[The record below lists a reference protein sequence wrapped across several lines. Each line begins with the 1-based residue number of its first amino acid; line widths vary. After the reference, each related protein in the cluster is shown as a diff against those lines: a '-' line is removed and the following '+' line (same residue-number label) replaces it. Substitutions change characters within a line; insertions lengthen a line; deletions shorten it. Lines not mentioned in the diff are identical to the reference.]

1 MCRNFTKPLILGR
14 DFLVQNHVAVRYSD
28 KGKCIL
34 DHGQHELV
42 AAVDIEI
49 KPHLILAN
57 SVSIPGRTLAVV
69 QVDSTLT
76 KEQSGYLYEIEPN
89 CLLMNE
95 QPNLYII
102 PTIHKVDVYNP
113 ENVPF
118 VAINLLSDSI
128 YLPKGEVMGLHALSI
143 FRCL

>member
-1 MCRNFTKPLILGR
+1 M
-14 DFLVQNHVAVRYSD
+14 RYSD

-34 DHGQHELV
+34 DHQQHELV
-42 AAVDIEI
+42 TALEVEV
-49 KPHLILAN
+49 KSHLILAN

-89 CLLMNE
+89 HLLMNE

-102 PTIHKVDVYNP
+102 PTIYKVNVYKCD
-113 ENVPF
+113 NVPF
-118 VAINLLSDSI
+118 VAINLSSGSI
-128 YLPKGEVMGLHALSI
+128 YLPKGEIEFHALSI